1 MTPTNAQ
8 VEAVAKAL
16 HNHRTAGDDLYDSWE
31 EEVGLSGRN
40 MLGKAYVYK
49 VRGEARAAIA
59 ALDIEKIE
67 REAYERGM
75 KDIAEVVEQWYDNY
89 CNHIPQAD
97 LMRVLA
103 TVMEGLR

>member
-1 MTPTNAQ
+1 MTPTDAQ
-8 VEAVAKAL
+8 IEAVRKI
-16 HNHRTAGDDLYDSWE
+16 LYEWFATSIEMDNSDWDSAAE
-31 EEVGLSGRN
+31 E
-40 MLGKAYVYK
+40 
-49 VRGEARAAIA
+49 AIT

-75 KDIAEVVEQWYDNY
+75 KDIAEVVGQWYDNY